1 MPTSHFQTTQHF
13 EWDAPWSLGLLLA
26 CALLLGGWSLF
37 QIVREARIAE
47 SRWSILFIL
56 LRSTVAG
63 ILLWMILGPTSV
75 LVRKET
81 HPKTMAVYI
90 DSSSSMQIQDQADSV
105 ADRRWALAADD
116 AKDSL
121 AAADQ
126 AVLFALAMRQEAVR
140 LASLVERQASNDERR
155 ESADRWGELARKCA
169 NRLDDVLNSPLKTEQ
184 QDLLQELTRSLKDDL
199 QPLLRTT
206 DWLTTSDPGDR
217 EDRLSRLGETSDQF
231 SVRCRIL
238 AEGLAGG
245 SLPVTG
251 PPTKNPL
258 PISQT
263 RLTRV
268 VPALRRGVSSWL
280 RDSNDK
286 YRLQMSHFSDHVA
299 TLPIE
304 SWEAGL
310 PSAVS
315 ATSDSQAVRR
325 TDLAELL
332 KQIRDETGKEEIA
345 AAVIITDGR
354 QTTESP
360 EDPRD
365 LVTQLR
371 VPLYIVPI
379 GRGEMQRDVILHHLH
394 APPSVIQNDKIL
406 IEGLV
411 TAYRCASESCEIHLL
426 EGGRIVESRQIAF
439 SNDQEDQRFRFEI
452 PTEKIGRR
460 EFKLRIPAL
469 SDEHSSDNNS
479 GAVGV
484 DVADAVLRLLVADGR
499 ARWEHQYLVN
509 LLKRQ
514 ERVEFDQLK
523 FAPHPAGTGRRE
535 RTHQFPQT
543 VDEWSEYRVVVVG
556 DVSPRQLSRE
566 SQEALR
572 EFVVQRGGCLIVI
585 AGQNDMP
592 QSFQGEP
599 LEELLPVET
608 NSSFTVN
615 KSGYRVELTIEGKT
629 ADVMRLSDD
638 LVSTEAI
645 WREMS
650 SSLPIYF
657 LSSYHRPKPASQVLL
672 NAAPIDGSDTS
683 GGPPAFLNWQ
693 QVGAGRVVYISSPS
707 TYQLRMRNGDKF
719 HHRFW
724 GQLVRWIAS
733 NSALTGSKRVK
744 LMADKSHYNQGDSAR
759 LTVELSDEQGRPV
772 SNAQPRLDVI
782 QAGEV
787 RSNVTLTL
795 DPKVPGRFLGQFSA
809 DGAGRYSLRV
819 RGSEVEQLLAAER
832 YVDPVQVEIAF
843 EPGLDREI
851 IDPRSDRPLLEQLAE
866 QSGGLVLEPTAL
878 SELNRALSLEPRTV
892 ESSQRAPLWDRWWCL
907 WVILGCLTLE
917 WIIRKR
923 VGLA

>member
-13 EWDAPWSLGLLLA
+13 EWDAPWSFGLLLG

-37 QIVREARIAE
+37 QIVREANIAQ
-47 SRWSILFIL
+47 SRWSVLFIL
-56 LRSTVAG
+56 LRSIVAG
-63 ILLWMILGPTSV
+63 VLLWMILGPTSV

-90 DSSSSMQIQDQADSV
+90 DTSSSMQIQDQPDPV
-105 ADRRWALAADD
+105 ADRRWELAADEATD
-116 AKDSL
+116 PL

-126 AVLFALAMRQEAVR
+126 AVLFASAMRQEAAR
-140 LASLVERQASNDERR
+140 LTGLVERQASNDERQ
-155 ESADRWGELARKCA
+155 ESADKWEELAGKCA
-169 NRLDDVLNSPLKTEQ
+169 NRLEEVLNGSMTTEQ
-184 QDLLQELTRSLKDDL
+184 QDLLQELNRSLKTDL

-206 DWLTTSDPGDR
+206 DWVATSDPGDR
-217 EDRLSRLGETSDQF
+217 EERLNRLGETSDQF
-231 SVRCRIL
+231 SIRCRIL

-245 SLPVTG
+245 PLQGNGS
-251 PPTKNPL
+251 PTKRPL
-258 PISQT
+258 PMAQT
-263 RLTRV
+263 RLARV
-268 VPALRRGVSSWL
+268 VPALKRGVGRWL

-286 YRLQMSHFSDHVA
+286 YRLRLSQFSDKVA
-299 TLPIE
+299 TLPVE

-310 PSAVS
+310 PSTVS

-411 TAYRCASESCEIHLL
+411 TAYRCAGESCEVQLL
-426 EGGRIVESRQIAF
+426 EGGRIVESRQMAF

-452 PTEKIGRR
+452 PTEKVGRR
-460 EFKLRIPAL
+460 EFKLQIPSL
-469 SDEHSSDNNS
+469 SDEHSAENNT
-479 GAVGV
+479 GALGV

-523 FAPHPAGTGRRE
+523 FAPHPAGTGKRE

-543 VDEWSEYRVVVVG
+543 VEEWSDYRVVVLG
-556 DVSPRQLSRE
+556 DVGPRQLNKE

-572 EFVVQRGGCLIVI
+572 EFVVQRGGCLILI

-599 LEELLPVET
+599 LEELLPVAT
-608 NSSFTVN
+608 SSGFALAR
-615 KSGYRVELTIEGKT
+615 SGYRVELTIEGKT

-650 SSLPIYF
+650 ASLPIYF
-657 LSSYHRPKPASQVLL
+657 LSSYHKPKPASQVLL
-672 NAAPIDGSDTS
+672 NALPIDASEAS
-683 GGPPAFLNWQ
+683 GEAPAFLSWQ

-744 LMADKSHYNQGDSAR
+744 LMADKSHYNQGDAAR

-772 SNAQPRLDVI
+772 SNADPRLDVI
-782 QAGEV
+782 QTGEV
-787 RSNVTLTL
+787 RSNVSLTP
-795 DPKVPGRFLGQFSA
+795 DPKVPGRFLGQFAA

-832 YVDPVQVEIAF
+832 YVDPVQIEIAF

-866 QSGGLVLEPTAL
+866 QTGGLVLEPTAL
-878 SELNRALSLEPRTV
+878 SELSRALSLEPRTV
-892 ESSQRAPLWDRWWCL
+892 ETSQRAPLWDRWWCL
-907 WVILGCLTLE
+907 WVILGSLTLE